1 MAAEGRTAQIMVQE
15 GHLRLSLGGERWREL
30 PLGELPEDF
39 VAWQREARLAL
50 FHWLLPGQGYPALF
64 EAHLPILAT
73 WAKGEAG
80 IPPLPRSGA
89 QHRPRFPNLAAKGF
103 GLLPRPEALAGWTAS
118 LETTLSE
125 TKGIPRDQSLTQR
138 VQAAQA
144 FYSDPEAAD
153 RRCLG
158 GLEIFEGTTFSN
170 LQANP
175 LASLLFVGG
184 GPEYRSFQIDGAV
197 EMVTGDDL
205 RYRFLRAMRGLF
217 EQERF
222 HFQQPDY
229 PWGYIFWVV
238 EVRDKSLRRRG

>member
-1 MAAEGRTAQIMVQE
+1 MAAEGRTAQIVVQE
-15 GHLRLSLGGERWREL
+15 GHLWLSLGGEPWREL
-30 PLGELPEDF
+30 LLGELPEAF

-50 FHWLLPGQGYPALF
+50 FRQLLSGQGHPALF

-73 WAKGEAG
+73 WAKEEAG
-80 IPPLPRSGA
+80 IPSLGRTGA
-89 QHRPRFPNLAAKGF
+89 WPFPNLAAKGF

-118 LETTLSE
+118 LEATLLE
-125 TKGIPRDQSLTQR
+125 TKGMPWDRSLTR
-138 VQAAQA
+138 RIQAAQA
-144 FYSDPEAAD
+144 FYSDPEAVD
-153 RRCLG
+153 PHCLG

-197 EMVTGDDL
+197 ETVTGDDP

-222 HFQQPDY
+222 HFQQAGY
-229 PWGYIFWVV
+229 PWGYVFWVV